1 MDRTKYLQMAREC
14 AMLKERGLYNIAVNV
29 PERLLVTVDGIKYY
43 PEAYELGFNHDGSVR
58 HIAIVHDLKANA
70 ILSAPLEKVME
81 WQEQKT

>member
-14 AMLKERGLYNIAVNV
+14 AMLTERGLFNIAVNV

-43 PEAYELGFNHDGSVR
+43 PEAYELGFNPDGSVR
-58 HIAIVHDLKANA
+58 HIAIVHDLKANS